1 MNKRVLGARRASAAG
16 FVPFPPPSSWNGCGV
31 TGRGRMMLNSDLIPY
46 TSNDLYCIP
55 RAIRAMRRGGIA
67 EAEIEKAAFGNA
79 NALFGFGL

>member
-1 MNKRVLGARRASAAG
+1 
-16 FVPFPPPSSWNGCGV
+16 
-31 TGRGRMMLNSDLIPY
+31 MMLNSDLIPY